1 MRRLGLLVL
10 LAGVVSFVAGSFY
23 GADHGGVFPLF
34 SRVPTLEACSR
45 QLVESLHRTPT
56 HGDVRVIQEFVDERS
71 AGRVVADGNLRL
83 SQPFVGVHNTLD
95 GVMDWG
101 ADKYRLYLRV
111 QLVASRDGGSC
122 SVVTVTEQGS

>member
-10 LAGVVSFVAGSFY
+10 PISVVSFAVGSFY

-34 SRVPTLEACSR
+34 ARSPTLEACSR
-45 QLVESLHRTPT
+45 QLVESLQSSRSR
-56 HGDVRVIQEFVDERS
+56 GDVKAVQEFVDERS

-83 SQPFVGVHNTLD
+83 SQPFVGVRNTLD

-122 SVVTVTEQGS
+122 SVVKVTEQSP